1 MSAQVGQG
9 RLAMARAPRSHL
21 RVTVIVRHSRHLLIN
36 CHRLSQRSAA
46 RLFCGA
52 GSAGGVGRTL
62 AAMRGGAER
71 RDGARCLRGT
81 VGACA
86 YARRDACEASH
97 VPRRRTFAS
106 RRSTAAFLARA
117 ACRQRHEAFVR
128 GARQRPRRWSRTTA
142 AGSRSR
148 LRLQDRLRKTPLD
161 EPGCARINI
170 L

>member
-62 AAMRGGAER
+62 AAKRGGAER

-117 ACRQRHEAFVR
+117 ALPSKARSLRPGGP
-128 GARQRPRRWSRTTA
+128 GAPAAVVTNHGGGEPLPAPPSGPSPEDAPR
-142 AGSRSR
+142 
-148 LRLQDRLRKTPLD
+148 
-161 EPGCARINI
+161 
-170 L
+170 